1 MLITAV
7 QIKRLPNTETRLHGI
22 ADLTLDDM
30 LVIHDI
36 KIIRTQ
42 EGFFCAMPSKEIHND
57 VFYDIVHPI
66 NRETRHAFEKI
77 ILSAYDQCIASE
89 NLLMRFTLNEL
100 YLESDFKDLDIAFY
114 DIDKIVPLIKDF
126 ENDIAK

>member
-1 MLITAV
+1 MLITDV

-36 KIIRTQ
+36 KIISTK
-42 EGFFCAMPSKEIHND
+42 EGFFCGMPSKEIHKD
-57 VFYDIVHPI
+57 VFHDIVHPI
-66 NRETRHAFEKI
+66 NRETRHIFEKI
-77 ILSAYDQCIASE
+77 ILSAYDKCIASE
-89 NLLMRFTLNEL
+89 NVLMRFVLNKL
-100 YLESDFKDLDIAFY
+100 YLKSDFIDLDIAFY